1 MLSLRLLPMNME
13 ATLVPEEVYAAGHEV
28 QTPKWQVWA
37 QAAKAKLDALLGAVA

>member
-1 MLSLRLLPMNME
+1 MNME